1 VIAAAIGV
9 TGSVLARFLPGGIPA
24 VVVIFASEST
34 HTIDFV
40 TISPERSFGVVVSTA
55 RALKLRCFFIAA
67 LSRHYI
73 VSDACILAHT
83 WTVIADVFTV
93 LPPGAVFKF
102 VAFVASIDIVG
113 GLTALF
119 I

>member
-9 TGSVLARFLPGGIPA
+9 TGSILASFVPGGVAA
-24 VVVIFASEST
+24 VVVIFASKGAD
-34 HTIDFV
+34 TIDFV
-40 TISPERSFGVVVSTA
+40 TISPERSFGVVVGTA
-55 RALKLRCFFIAA
+55 WALKLRCFFIAA

-73 VSDACILAHT
+73 VSDACILANT
-83 WTVIADVFTV
+83 WAVIADVFTV
-93 LPPGAVFKF
+93 LPPAAVFLI
-102 VAFVASIDIVG
+102 VAFIASIDIVG